1 MKKLGNILTAA
12 AIALLPVVA
21 GAATLV
27 VPGAGTGPGAN
38 NSSWQSSLTL
48 HSAAPRPITV
58 SIAFHQGT
66 SVLGPV
72 SVTLAAR
79 ETVTIAD
86 VVRTKF
92 GLTAGTGA
100 LVLTVDDRNLRHL
113 AVNSRT
119 FNTAPEGEFGQD
131 IPAVKVAEAA
141 IAGDISAISGPS
153 SVATSRFNFGLYAV
167 TATTMK
173 WELVRADGTL
183 AGSVDASYAAGE
195 HIQHSNG
202 IASVFGVEAR
212 DNDTVHARLSAGSA
226 IFFGSVINATGDP
239 TYIEGVRTRDDIL
252 IAFGVDD
259 DENGTVDFTDAD
271 GDGRLDQTIDLF
283 TGAFPNYFRIVA
295 TGEFGEAVTLAVVSA
310 TSDAQLIDANGTLRT
325 SPFEGLKGTTGEIVV
340 QATVGGS
347 TSLLTIPVRF
357 R

>member
-1 MKKLGNILTAA
+1 MKKLSTILTAA

-38 NSSWQSSLTL
+38 NSQWQSSLTL
-48 HSAAPRPITV
+48 HSAAPRPMTV
-58 SIAFHQGT
+58 SIAFHKGT

-72 SVTLAAR
+72 NVTLAAR

-86 VVRTKF
+86 IAKTKF
-92 GLTAGTGA
+92 GLTAGSGA

-131 IPAVKVAEAA
+131 IPAVKINEAA
-141 IAGDISAISGPS
+141 TAGDIAAISGPS
-153 SVATSRFNFGLYAV
+153 SVATSRFNFGAYAI
-167 TATTMK
+167 TATTLK
-173 WELVRADGTL
+173 WELVRANGTV
-183 AGSVDASYAAGE
+183 AGTADATFAAGE
-195 HIQHSNG
+195 FVQHNNG
-202 IASVFGVEAR
+202 IASVFGLEAK
-212 DNDTVHARLSAGSA
+212 DNDTVHARVASGSA

-239 TYIEGVRTRDDIL
+239 TFVEGVRTRDDIL

-259 DENGTVDFTDAD
+259 DENGTVDFSDAD
-271 GDGRLDQTIDLF
+271 GDGKLDQTVELF

-295 TGEFGEAVTLAVVSA
+295 TGEFGEAVTLQIVSSP
-310 TSDAQLIDANGTLRT
+310 SDAQLIDGIGTLRT
-325 SPFEGLKGTTGEIVV
+325 SPFEGLKGQTGEIVV
-340 QATVGGS
+340 KATVGGS
-347 TSLLTIPVRF
+347 TSLLTIPVRY